1 MDKRPVEAGRVRL
14 RKVVRTEREEVP
26 VELRHEEVEI
36 ERVPVNEAAAPD
48 EPAFQEREIDVPVM
62 REEPVVG
69 KETRVTDEVRVNKD
83 VETET
88 RRVGD
93 EVRREDVKVDREE
106 SRGRK
111 QRG

>member
-26 VELRHEEVEI
+26 
-36 ERVPVNEAAAPD
+36 
-48 EPAFQEREIDVPVM
+48 VPVM

>member
-1 MDKRPVEAGRVRL
+1 
-14 RKVVRTEREEVP
+14 
-26 VELRHEEVEI
+26 
-36 ERVPVNEAAAPD
+36 
-48 EPAFQEREIDVPVM
+48 M